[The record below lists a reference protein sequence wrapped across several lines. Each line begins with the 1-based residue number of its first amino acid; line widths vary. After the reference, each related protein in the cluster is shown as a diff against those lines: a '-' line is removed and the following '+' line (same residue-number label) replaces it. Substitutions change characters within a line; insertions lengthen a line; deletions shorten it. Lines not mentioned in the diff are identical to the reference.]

1 MNQLSIEQQI
11 DLIASQIILSD
22 NKKLL
27 FIVPES
33 AGDIFLCTSL
43 LRSLKE
49 GYNPVDIY
57 FACKPQFRDILKN
70 NEYITK
76 VIDYL
81 PIMESQIHM
90 EGTGTWRGLF
100 DISIMTTILTQ
111 RYLNYLNNGI
121 GRIMFDI
128 RYNHASA

>member
-11 DLIASQIILSD
+11 DSIASQLISSD

-27 FIVPES
+27 FVVPES

-49 GYNPVDIY
+49 GYDPVDIY
-57 FACKPQFRDILKN
+57 FACKPQFKDILKN
-70 NEYITK
+70 NAYIKK

-90 EGTGTWRGLF
+90 EGTGNWSGLF
-100 DISIMTTILTQ
+100 DISIMATVLTQ

-121 GRIMFDI
+121 GKVMFGL
-128 RYNHASA
+128 RYDNAST